1 MVEILA
7 KVFGGLAGGVAMLFI
22 VFALFTPGY
31 AFLNGM
37 EKDEEK
43 RKKAEKKLTM
53 QIVIFGCIVVILL
66 IIAVV
71 LAILSK

>member
-7 KVFGGLAGGVAMLFI
+7 KVFGGLAGGVGILFI
-22 VFALFTPGY
+22 VFALFTPSY

-53 QIVIFGCIVVILL
+53 QIVIFGCVVVILF

-71 LAILSK
+71 LAILSR